1 MENLNLILP
10 EIFISLSIM
19 FLLVLGVFKK
29 DSSKLTFNISLLIL
43 LIASIIT
50 LNETF
55 SINHVTL
62 FNNSVVIDPM
72 SSLMKIITLIG
83 AFLVLVISSAY
94 LKSFKIFKIEYPVLI
109 LSSVLG
115 MMVMIS
121 SNDLMVFYMGLE
133 LQSLALYVLA
143 TFNRDQLKSSEA
155 GLKYFV
161 LSALSSGLLLY
172 GCSLIYG
179 FSGSTNFNVISSQ
192 LNSNEYVLTFGIVFI
207 LVGLAFKSSAVPFH
221 MWAPD
226 VYEGSPTSV
235 TLFFTMVPK
244 IAALTVFIRFLY
256 VPFLNLIDQWQMI
269 IIFLSI
275 ASMLFGAIAAANS
288 LSDIYSMGAIP
299 KTALNIICFP
309 TDDLDPALMNQ
320 IFKGASDKLKEAETA
335 LVGGHSIKDDE
346 PKYGLSVTGLC
357 DPAKIWRNN
366 TGKAG
371 DAIILTKAIGSGV
384 LFNQNRK
391 AHLSPELF
399 APLIENCVRLNR
411 YAKEAIEEF
420 KPNAVT
426 DVTGF
431 GLLGHLREMLGR
443 HNISLLFENL
453 RFLPGAL
460 DAYKS
465 GMTTGSNESNKAIC
479 KDSVRLPKNLSR
491 EEKEML
497 YDTQTSG
504 GLLISIDPSVAEEAL
519 AKIIEN
525 GDKGAR
531 IIGFVE
537 EAESTIP
544 HINVII

>member
-1 MENLNLILP
+1 MENLNLVLP

-19 FLLVLGVFKK
+19 FLLVLGVFKN
-29 DSSKLTFNISLLIL
+29 DSSKIIFDISLLVL

-55 SINHVTL
+55 SIDRVTL
-62 FNNSVVIDPM
+62 FNNSLVIDHM

-207 LVGLAFKSSAVPFH
+207 LVGLAFKISAVPFH

-275 ASMLFGAIAAANS
+275 ASMLFGAIAAIGQTNIKRLVA
-288 LSDIYSMGAIP
+288 YSSI
-299 KTALNIICFP
+299 
-309 TDDLDPALMNQ
+309 
-320 IFKGASDKLKEAETA
+320 
-335 LVGGHSIKDDE
+335 GHIG
-346 PKYGLSVTGLC
+346 YTLAGL
-357 DPAKIWRNN
+357 A
-366 TGKAG
+366 
-371 DAIILTKAIGSGV
+371 
-384 LFNQNRK
+384 
-391 AHLSPELF
+391 
-399 APLIENCVRLNR
+399 
-411 YAKEAIEEF
+411 
-420 KPNAVT
+420 
-426 DVTGF
+426 
-431 GLLGHLREMLGR
+431 
-443 HNISLLFENL
+443 
-453 RFLPGAL
+453 
-460 DAYKS
+460 
-465 GMTTGSNESNKAIC
+465 TGSNEGIQSSIIYITIYVLMNLALFSCLLMLKRNDQYYEDIDDLSGLSKNHPILSLSLLVILFSLAGIPPLAGFFAKFYIFKAVIEQ
-479 KDSVRLPKNLSR
+479 SMYFLAIVGLLSTVIAAFYYLR
-491 EEKEML
+491 IIKIIYFDKEKEK
-497 YDTQTSG
+497 YDEDHSLWLKFSLT
-504 GLLISIDPSVAEEAL
+504 
-519 AKIIEN
+519 
-525 GDKGAR
+525 
-531 IIGFVE
+531 F
-537 EAESTIP
+537 STILILLYFIFP
-544 HINVII
+544 SQLIDVVSRINII